1 MYIYTLLN
9 LQLQYSFFFICT
21 ALIRRY
27 IWQDIALLRDFSGK
41 TYKSHFLE
49 HERRSHLANF
59 KRNPNASNILNNA
72 YFSFEQ
78 TYSDISNTQKGQQ
91 ILSVIKRYFK
101 NTDHFSTIYLYH
113 PFYSRF
119 IFVVNTL
126 HLCSQT
132 KSLLKI
138 KCPTYT

>member
-1 MYIYTLLN
+1 MYTHPFQPIFKL
-9 LQLQYSFFFICT
+9 SFLVYT

-59 KRNPNASNILNNA
+59 KRNPNASTILNNA
-72 YFSFEQ
+72 YYSFEQ

-91 ILSVIKRYFK
+91 ILRVIKRYSKFTNYK
-101 NTDHFSTIYLYH
+101 SIYHSSSTRLLI
-113 PFYSRF
+113 
-119 IFVVNTL
+119 VNTL
-126 HLCSQT
+126 HLCSQKKSHPKT
-132 KSLLKI
+132 KY
-138 KCPTYT
+138 PTCT